1 MGPGG
6 PSWAE
11 RIQVGK
17 KIRGHGAEHDLRC
30 GGVGARR
37 VQEMAL
43 DPTELE
49 L

>member
-17 KIRGHGAEHDLRC
+17 KIRRHGAEHDLRC
-30 GGVGARR
+30 RGVGARG

-43 DPTELE
+43 DPTELK